1 MKKNNR
7 LCKKAKKIRKNVKR
21 DNKIAISDAGKFAI
35 KCYYAGIILMVMK
48 VLTILLLKIMLSSEL
63 FSSGMQM
70 LKMLS

>member
-21 DNKIAISDAGKFAI
+21 DNKIAISDAGKIAI
-35 KCYYAGIILMVMK
+35 KGYYAGIILLVMK
-48 VLTILLLKIMLSSEL
+48 VLTILLLKIMLSPEY